1 MDNFDILK
9 KLRNNNKNI
18 TEDKVENSECEQQIK
33 NVDEV
38 TNNNLEKKQGYKE
51 DDKTDICI
59 CKYCGKQIDSNF
71 NFCQFCGRPSVEN
84 NNNNIIIIIL
94 LVSIIIITFFMFSPM
109 TFDIQIMGIS
119 VESKISYDFITQKA
133 KLKIGAFGFDREGV
147 SPVDY
152 VNIKYNVINNILLNN
167 DKSLN
172 IIEMISSQTND
183 EYCRLANSAW
193 YNKALVEYSSLE
205 NQKNNFF
212 FKNIFNSKKEKEEH
226 FSDIVKQLDIAAENV
241 SNTYYNSNQIINEEY
256 VRKYVVDFNQLGFDI
271 TSTEGIY
278 CFRPYYP
285 YLIKTFGIPKIWKE
299 YLELAS
305 ARQNDFGEA
314 CCKLGVN
321 DLVDVILRYD
331 KFLQKYSDFIY
342 KDMVKQEQNMYLY
355 SYLHGFDNDLKF
367 DTETNKIKKEY
378 KQSIENFLKDY
389 QNFSKYSLVNEYYL
403 KLKKNNYKINDDI
416 STWLWHKLY

>member
-1 MDNFDILK
+1 
-9 KLRNNNKNI
+9 
-18 TEDKVENSECEQQIK
+18 
-33 NVDEV
+33 
-38 TNNNLEKKQGYKE
+38 
-51 DDKTDICI
+51 
-59 CKYCGKQIDSNF
+59 
-71 NFCQFCGRPSVEN
+71 
-84 NNNNIIIIIL
+84 
-94 LVSIIIITFFMFSPM
+94 MFSPM

-299 YLELAS
+299 YLELVS

>member
-9 KLRNNNKNI
+9 KLRKSNKNI
-18 TEDKVENSECEQQIK
+18 IEDKVDNSECEQLIK
-33 NVDEV
+33 NVEE
-38 TNNNLEKKQGYKE
+38 TINNNLQEKQDYSE
-51 DDKTDICI
+51 DSNTDVCI
-59 CKYCGKQIDSNF
+59 CKCCGKQIDNNS
-71 NFCQFCGRPSVEN
+71 NFCQFCGKSIAEN
-84 NNNNIIIIIL
+84 NCNNIIIFL
-94 LVSIIIITFFMFSPM
+94 MSIIIITFFMFSPM
-109 TFDIQIMGIS
+109 TFNISIMGIS
-119 VESKISYDFITQKA
+119 LDATVSYDITMQRA
-133 KLKIGAFGFDREGV
+133 KFRIGAFGFDKDNV
-147 SPVDY
+147 SPIDF
-152 VNIKYNVINNILLNN
+152 INMKLNLIN
-167 DKSLN
+167 HTLFNSD
-172 IIEMISSQTND
+172 ISSNLTQTINTQTQTKKTENSPWYD
-183 EYCRLANSAW
+183 RALIEYYSIE
-193 YNKALVEYSSLE
+193 NKKKHFLMDNL
-205 NQKNNFF
+205 
-212 FKNIFNSKKEKEEH
+212 FKSNIEKEEH

-256 VRKYVVDFNQLGFDI
+256 VRKYVVDFQQLGFNI
-271 TSTEGIY
+271 TFIEGIY

-299 YLELAS
+299 YLELTS

-314 CCKLGVN
+314 CCKLGAN
-321 DLVDVILRYD
+321 DLVYVILRYD